1 MRIMFFATAAILA
14 IMALTACAPR
24 TTEPVVVTREV
35 NIPVG
40 ELIKPPA
47 ELKRGAVTA
56 GDLPVWIAPT
66 DKRAS
71 SCLAP
76 EGEAKL
82 RSLATGRESLLD
94 GWESWIR

>member
-1 MRIMFFATAAILA
+1 MFFAIAAILA
-14 IMALTACAPR
+14 IMALTACTPR
-24 TTEPVVVTREV
+24 ATEPVVVTREV
-35 NIPVG
+35 KIPIG
-40 ELIKPPA
+40 ELIQPPA
-47 ELKRGAVTA
+47 ELKRGAVTD
-56 GDLPVWIAPT
+56 GDLPVWIEPT

-82 RSLATGRESLLD
+82 RALVTGRESLLD